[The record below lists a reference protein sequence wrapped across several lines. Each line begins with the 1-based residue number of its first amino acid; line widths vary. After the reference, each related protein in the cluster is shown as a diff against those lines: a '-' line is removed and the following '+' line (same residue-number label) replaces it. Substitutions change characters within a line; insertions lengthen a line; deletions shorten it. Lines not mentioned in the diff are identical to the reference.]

1 MRKVLLVSPEVPP
14 DDLNTVRLKVGGVD
28 PIAFRFI
35 AGDERIGLVFDV
47 HYGSYVHT
55 VRLTPS
61 GKKLAVWDSKRR

>member
-1 MRKVLLVSPEVPP
+1 MSREVPP
-14 DDLNTVRLKVGGVD
+14 DDANTVRLRVGGVD

-61 GKKLAVWDSKRR
+61 GKQAAIWESKRRK